1 MTDADRDAP
10 ATSALEAPEDPRAR
24 LVAHLERVCG
34 PGPIPRLDEAL
45 THPSLPNEDKGSG
58 PHYERLEFLGDSVL
72 GLAVAMLLFERFPQA
87 SEGQLTRMRAALV
100 NAGALAAWAR
110 RMQLGEVLRLGKGA
124 EAAGEAS
131 STSVLCDVTEAIL
144 GAVYLAKGLPAAEA
158 YVRDL
163 VGTSID
169 DVDLLDARDPKSA
182 FQELAQAHKLGTPS
196 YRTLDES
203 RDPKRPST
211 RVEVLLGERSLAQGE
226 GESKRAAERAA
237 ASEALRILR
246 QELATGGA

>member
-1 MTDADRDAP
+1 MTDVDPHAGP
-10 ATSALEAPEDPRAR
+10 AEGSEIPEEPRAR
-24 LVAHLERVCG
+24 LEAHLAVLCG

-45 THPSLPNEDKGSG
+45 THPSLPNEDKTSG

-72 GLAVAMLLFERFPQA
+72 GLAVSLLLFERFPTA

-110 RMQLGEVLRLGKGA
+110 RMRIGEVLRLGRGA
-124 EAAGEAS
+124 EAAGEAE

-144 GAVYLAKGLPAAEA
+144 GAVYLARGMEAAQA
-158 YVRDL
+158 YARDL
-163 VGTSID
+163 VGASID
-169 DVDLLDARDPKSA
+169 DVELLDARDPKSA

-196 YRTLDES
+196 YRTVEES
-203 RDPKRPST
+203 RDPRRPGAK
-211 RVEVLLGERSLAQGE
+211 VEVLLGERAVACGE

-237 ASEALRILR
+237 ASEAIRVLRAEI
-246 QELATGGA
+246 QSAPG